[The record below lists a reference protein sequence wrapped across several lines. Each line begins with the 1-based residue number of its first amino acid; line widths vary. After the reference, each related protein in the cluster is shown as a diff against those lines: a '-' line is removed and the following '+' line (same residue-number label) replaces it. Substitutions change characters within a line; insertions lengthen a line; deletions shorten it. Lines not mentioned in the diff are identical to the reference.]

1 MSFCPVMGKLTAL
14 LTLAQERG
22 RALDLPYQG
31 ALTPQEAYDILQRA
45 PGARIVDVRTRAEWD
60 WVGRIPHAVE
70 IEWMHY
76 PPMQPNPNFA
86 AHLERQVDKEALV
99 LFICRSGVRSDQ
111 AARLAT
117 TLGYG
122 SCYNVLEGFE
132 GDKDAS
138 DQRNKVGGWR
148 KAGLPWYQG

>member
-1 MSFCPVMGKLTAL
+1 MNETAEHKASGPPRRSRGERAFDWITYGGFAGVGTFVVTVPFAYL
-14 LTLAQERG
+14 LK
-22 RALDLPYQG
+22 
-31 ALTPQEAYDILQRA
+31 
-45 PGARIVDVRTRAEWD
+45 
-60 WVGRIPHAVE
+60 
-70 IEWMHY
+70 HY